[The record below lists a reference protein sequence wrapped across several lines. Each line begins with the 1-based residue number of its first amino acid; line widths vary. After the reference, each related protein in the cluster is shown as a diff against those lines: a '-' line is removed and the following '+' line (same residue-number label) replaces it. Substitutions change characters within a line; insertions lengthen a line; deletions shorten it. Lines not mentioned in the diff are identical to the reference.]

1 MIIFKFYKRIRYINV
16 FFLIFG
22 SYDNN
27 FNNVINSLHNFRFLN
42 KKLIFELSQFTRMCV
57 FTFYFFEDI
66 L

>member
-1 MIIFKFYKRIRYINV
+1 MF

-22 SYDNN
+22 SHDNN
-27 FNNVINSLHNFRFLN
+27 FNNVINSLYNFRFLN